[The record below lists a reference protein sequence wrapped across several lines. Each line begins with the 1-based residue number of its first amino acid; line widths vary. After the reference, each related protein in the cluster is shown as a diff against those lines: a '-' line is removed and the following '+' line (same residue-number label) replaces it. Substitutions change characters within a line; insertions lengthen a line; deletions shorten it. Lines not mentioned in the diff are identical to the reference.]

1 MMGRQRLFRAGP
13 RIIDLDLLL
22 YGDLIVGHRQSQG
35 GPANRAAID
44 RGIMAGE
51 AEIDLVVPHP
61 RLHLRRFVLVP
72 LSELA
77 ADLVHPV
84 LGKTIAELLATLT
97 DKSNVKLYRGSS
109 APRKRGPYAKK
120 AESLLQ
126 WAFGLAVV
134 RSISGEHLHQIQ
146 KFFHPRRL
154 SDVGVVTGGKRHF
167 PVFVS
172 RIPRKRDCRHK
183 LEAGCSSEPPYQLVA
198 IDIRHTNVRNH

>member
-1 MMGRQRLFRAGP
+1 MIGVMRVPGQSHRTNIYVGLGSNLGEREENLEHAISAIETAGLQVLGVSSVYETEPVDYREQPWFLNQVARLGSTGYQTAGYRGAQELLDCLLEIEKMMGRQRLFRAGP

-22 YGDLIVGHRQSQG
+22 YGDLIVGHHQSQG

-77 ADLVHPV
+77 AALVHPV

-97 DKSNVKLYRGSS
+97 DKSNVKLYRG
-109 APRKRGPYAKK
+109 
-120 AESLLQ
+120 
-126 WAFGLAVV
+126 
-134 RSISGEHLHQIQ
+134 
-146 KFFHPRRL
+146 
-154 SDVGVVTGGKRHF
+154 
-167 PVFVS
+167 
-172 RIPRKRDCRHK
+172 
-183 LEAGCSSEPPYQLVA
+183 
-198 IDIRHTNVRNH
+198 